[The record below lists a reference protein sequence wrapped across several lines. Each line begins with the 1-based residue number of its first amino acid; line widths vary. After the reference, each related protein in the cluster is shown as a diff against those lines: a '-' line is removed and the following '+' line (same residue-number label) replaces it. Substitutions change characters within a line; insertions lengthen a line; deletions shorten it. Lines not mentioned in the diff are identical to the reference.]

1 MHKLTRKNGRNGEEK
16 LTLRVFKG
24 FAGLMPAAAA
34 ALIAHFFYVLALIYL
49 VVMYDDGLNKLVIR
63 I

>member
-1 MHKLTRKNGRNGEEK
+1 
-16 LTLRVFKG
+16 
-24 FAGLMPAAAA
+24 MPAAA